1 MAGKKQTMQM
11 NNPRIH
17 GRLLMSTGVLHVIL
31 AILPGGFGDQ
41 FLNFSRSWF
50 FNISSGAADFSFLG
64 GAINYVEFAAFWFF
78 YAGPI
83 MFLYGQAIDRI
94 EKLEGYVPLSMVNTF
109 MAVSVV
115 GAYMIPLS
123 GMTFA
128 LIPQGIYM
136 YVRSVNRRNFY
147 G

>member
-1 MAGKKQTMQM
+1 MA
-11 NNPRIH
+11 
-17 GRLLMSTGVLHVIL
+17 TGVAHVIL
-31 AILPGGFGDQ
+31 AISPGVFGDQ
-41 FLNFSRSWF
+41 FIDFSRSWF
-50 FNISSGAADFSFLG
+50 FNVSSGAADFSFLG
-64 GAINYVEFAAFWFF
+64 GALNYVEFAAFWFF

-94 EKLEGYVPLSMVNTF
+94 EESQGYVPLSITNTF

-115 GAYMIPLS
+115 GAYMVPLS

-136 YVRSVNRRNFY
+136 YVRLVKRHNIY

>member
-1 MAGKKQTMQM
+1 MA
-11 NNPRIH
+11 
-17 GRLLMSTGVLHVIL
+17 TGVAHVII
-31 AILPGGFGDQ
+31 AILPGVFGDQ

-64 GAINYVEFAAFWFF
+64 GALNYVEFAAFWFF

-94 EKLEGYVPLSMVNTF
+94 EKSEGYVSPTIAKTF
-109 MAVSVV
+109 IAVSVL
-115 GAYMIPLS
+115 GAYMVPLS
-123 GMTFA
+123 GMTLV

-136 YVRSVNRRNFY
+136 YVRSMKRRNIY

>member
-1 MAGKKQTMQM
+1 MA
-11 NNPRIH
+11 
-17 GRLLMSTGVLHVIL
+17 TGVAHVIL
-31 AILPGGFGDQ
+31 AVMPGVFGDQ
-41 FLNFSRSWF
+41 FFDFSRSWF
-50 FNISSGAADFSFLG
+50 FNVSSGAADFTFLG
-64 GAINYVEFAAFWFF
+64 GALNYVEFASFWFF

-94 EKLEGYVPLSMVNTF
+94 EQSQGYVPLSIANTF

-115 GAYMIPLS
+115 GAYMVPLS

-136 YVRSVNRRNFY
+136 YVRLVKRRNIY

>member
-1 MAGKKQTMQM
+1 
-11 NNPRIH
+11 
-17 GRLLMSTGVLHVIL
+17 
-31 AILPGGFGDQ
+31 
-41 FLNFSRSWF
+41 
-50 FNISSGAADFSFLG
+50 
-64 GAINYVEFAAFWFF
+64 
-78 YAGPI
+78 

>member
-1 MAGKKQTMQM
+1 MA
-11 NNPRIH
+11 
-17 GRLLMSTGVLHVIL
+17 TGVAHVIL
-31 AILPGGFGDQ
+31 AVMPGVFGDQ
-41 FLNFSRSWF
+41 FFYFARSYF
-50 FNISSGAADFSFLG
+50 FNVSSATEGFPFLG
-64 GAINYVEFAAFWFF
+64 GALNYAEFAAFWFF

-94 EKLEGYVPLSMVNTF
+94 EESQGYVPLSIANTF

-115 GAYMIPLS
+115 GAYMVPLS

-136 YVRSVNRRNFY
+136 YVRLVKQRNIY